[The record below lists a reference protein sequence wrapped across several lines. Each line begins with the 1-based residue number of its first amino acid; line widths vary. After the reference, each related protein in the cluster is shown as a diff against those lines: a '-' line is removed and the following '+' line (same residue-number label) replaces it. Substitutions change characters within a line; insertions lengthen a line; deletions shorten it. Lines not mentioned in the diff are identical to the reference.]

1 MPGLWLGY
9 KFDLCENKQNK
20 NQRSA
25 AREQVWQHDGREKEA
40 AKHRAEE
47 KDIGRF

>member
-1 MPGLWLGY
+1 MAGLQIWPLW
-9 KFDLCENKQNK
+9 KQNK

-25 AREQVWQHDGREKEA
+25 AREQVWQHDGRETEA